1 MKKIPFVYIKMVNNF
16 NQKHKKRLQQEVG
29 DRFQNFSEEG
39 KKIKKKNAKK
49 DLRKLLKFYW
59 RRKRWKASAL
69 SGTLAEATWV

>member
-1 MKKIPFVYIKMVNNF
+1 MVNNF

-49 DLRKLLKFYW
+49 DLRKLLKFY
-59 RRKRWKASAL
+59 
-69 SGTLAEATWV
+69 